1 MITQEGSITERP
13 VIVSGELRDPKRK
26 GQTIKDVYTK
36 GEAKGL
42 LRFEIAIPVM
52 QLRKVVNA
60 FPGNYK
66 TFPASIVLSIGQS
79 EYSGKLNLLESRK
92 KDLYSNEVVRE
103 QWFEPWIS
111 PQLKDS
117 NGRHVKLAYALKLGG
132 FDAEITVK
140 LSVSR
145 NRILVL
151 NS

>member
-13 VIVSGELRDPKRK
+13 IIISGELRDPKRK
-26 GQTIKDVYTK
+26 GQTKKDVYTK

-42 LRFEIAIPVM
+42 LRFEIVIPVM

-60 FPGNYK
+60 FPVSYK
-66 TFPASIVLSIGQS
+66 TFPASIVISICQS
-79 EYSGKLNLLESRK
+79 EYSGKLNLPESRK
-92 KDLYSNEVVRE
+92 KDLCSNEVVRE

-111 PQLKDS
+111 PQLRDS

-140 LSVSR
+140 LSVSG